1 MATKE
6 VKSPVSLELKD
17 RYLDKLSAQVKIK
30 VKALDPVKNLSVI
43 DVADNRFTVQFA
55 ANIYAEGYRI
65 DVTDARNSLI
75 ASFYADNDYWW
86 ESSKKTSM
94 AGARLSGN
102 VLTAQSKY
110 NVSVTALFRDQIS
123 KPVKKAV
130 TTTKLPASDWD
141 LGLNEFNRYNEWY
154 DDESGEYYS
163 EYRGMP
169 VTTFET
175 YQNNYDSICDSGIFD
190 ENYDITHTEFVSGN
204 SYTLLALA
212 DNIGA
217 QYAVTDKL
225 IWTSSNSKVAS
236 VKAIGG
242 SYSATLKAVRAGTTT
257 IEVKSSITKKV
268 IARYKVTVFP
278 VGNAKDNNHYY
289 GDNEELRYDYE

>member
-1 MATKE
+1 M
-6 VKSPVSLELKD
+6 
-17 RYLDKLSAQVKIK
+17 R
-30 VKALDPVKNLSVI
+30 
-43 DVADNRFTVQFA
+43 
-55 ANIYAEGYRI
+55 
-65 DVTDARNSLI
+65 
-75 ASFYADNDYWW
+75 
-86 ESSKKTSM
+86 
-94 AGARLSGN
+94 
-102 VLTAQSKY
+102 
-110 NVSVTALFRDQIS
+110 
-123 KPVKKAV
+123 
-130 TTTKLPASDWD
+130 
-141 LGLNEFNRYNEWY
+141 
-154 DDESGEYYS
+154 
-163 EYRGMP
+163 
-169 VTTFET
+169 
-175 YQNNYDSICDSGIFD
+175 
-190 ENYDITHTEFVSGN
+190 HTEFVSGN